1 MEDSEIVKLYFD
13 RNEAAISESDAKYGG
28 MLMNISYNILSDR
41 EDSRECV
48 NDTYQK
54 AWSSIPPNKPFSLAA
69 YLGRIIR
76 NLSINR
82 WYENRA
88 RKRGGGAALLSE
100 LSECIPSPCVVEQE
114 TDGRELTL
122 IIERWLLSLPDD
134 DRILFMRR
142 YWYGDSIKR
151 LAAAYSSSPNKTAG
165 RLYRLRV
172 KLKSVLEKEGVIL

>member
-1 MEDSEIVKLYFD
+1 MTVTVQLAVLPPSAVVTVIVALPT
-13 RNEAAISESDAKYGG
+13 ETAVTLPVES
-28 MLMNISYNILSDR
+28 
-41 EDSRECV
+41 
-48 NDTYQK
+48 T
-54 AWSSIPPNKPFSLAA
+54 LAT
-69 YLGRIIR
+69 
-76 NLSINR
+76 
-82 WYENRA
+82 
-88 RKRGGGAALLSE
+88 LLSE
-100 LSECIPSPCVVEQE
+100 LSECIPSPCGVEQE

-172 KLKSVLEKEGVIL
+172 KLKSALEKEGVVL

>member
-1 MEDSEIVKLYFD
+1 M
-13 RNEAAISESDAKYGG
+13 
-28 MLMNISYNILSDR
+28 
-41 EDSRECV
+41 
-48 NDTYQK
+48 
-54 AWSSIPPNKPFSLAA
+54 P

-172 KLKSVLEKEGVIL
+172 KLKSVLEKEGVVL